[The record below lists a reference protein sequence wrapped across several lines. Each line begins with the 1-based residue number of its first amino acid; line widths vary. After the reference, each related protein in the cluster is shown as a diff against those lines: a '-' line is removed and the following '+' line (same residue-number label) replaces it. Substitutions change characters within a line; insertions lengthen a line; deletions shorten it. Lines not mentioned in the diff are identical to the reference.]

1 MQIFID
7 HKLAALKQGTSFE
20 YIAENRLFSG
30 SDGYTLSITFPLRD
44 CPENIAIF
52 GHINRADIAAKKVIF
67 DCEIRDKNF
76 YKFGSIT
83 IIEISESEV
92 KTQFLEGRSE
102 QNFDDTFDDIYI
114 NELDLGSAS
123 GANDSTPSNAWNPSL
138 NQMKCVALPWVN
150 DYSGNIQNLADYIVD
165 DAAQKK
171 GHYRWNSECSGRSWQ
186 PYLLYITKKICEVVG
201 YSFDFSKWEDKEEYK
216 YLLICN
222 TLPYAWDTGGFAR
235 ALPHWSVAEY
245 FEKLELFLDGEFTIN
260 HRDKTIV
267 FDFTSETLA
276 SIHPVQLSNV
286 VDEHTAEVTVED
298 DKCEYQEAKNLVYKE
313 CDHEM
318 WKFYSCD
325 WFVKAWQLNVIC
337 YSSLSSLLEQNK
349 RFRTWDGTNP
359 RGSNLNNLLYAED
372 VDCFF
377 IFRSISKT
385 LVEERPG
392 ISVNKYSYKMELRPI
407 NLFGGRIVD
416 QDEDSNQI
424 QIEFVPAWI
433 DHTED
438 KYGKLL
444 FLSFNAFDDSEVTST
459 SIRFDPEERKKV
471 LDATLNQPVA
481 FQMLNAGAQEKKA
494 EYYDRIYIAWWDG
507 ALSNDGLLPH
517 PYAENIEIDDDWNS
531 FRNLHFSLRINSNML
546 NQRRVVH
553 AINPKVKKTFKFL
566 VGQAHSNT
574 LTSVASSLVDPI
586 PNPRAVFF
594 IKGKKYLCE
603 KITATFTEQGMSQL
617 LKGVFYPIAD

>member
-1 MQIFID
+1 MQIYVD
-7 HKLAALKQGTSFE
+7 NKLAALKKGTSFE
-20 YIAENRLFSG
+20 YVAENRLFSG
-30 SDGYTLSITFPLRD
+30 SDGYTLTITFPLND
-44 CPENIAIF
+44 CPQNIAIF
-52 GHINRADIAAKKVIF
+52 GHINRADVATQKVIF
-67 DCEIRDKNF
+67 DCEIRDKGF

-83 IIEISESEV
+83 ITEISESEV

-114 NELDLGSAS
+114 NELDIGSAS
-123 GANDSTPSNAWNPSL
+123 GSNDSTPSNAWNPSL

-171 GHYRWNSECSGRSWQ
+171 GHYQWNLECRGRSWQ

-245 FEKLELFLDGEFTIN
+245 FEKLELFLGGEFTID
-260 HRDKTIV
+260 HRARSV
-267 FDFTSETLA
+267 NFAFTSDTLA
-276 SIHPVQLSNV
+276 SLPAVQLSNV

-298 DKCEYQEAKNLVYKE
+298 DKCEYQEVKNLVYKE

-325 WFVKAWQLNVIC
+325 WFVKAWQHNVVR
-337 YSSLSSLLEQNK
+337 YASMSELLAAN
-349 RFRTWDGTNP
+349 RSFRTWNGSNS
-359 RGSNLNNLLYAED
+359 RGSNMNKLLYAED
-372 VDCFF
+372 LDAYF
-377 IFRSISKT
+377 IIRSLSKT
-385 LVEERPG
+385 LVEKRDGWMP
-392 ISVNKYSYKMELRPI
+392 NRYSYTMELRPI
-407 NLFGGRIVD
+407 NLFGGRIVND
-416 QDEDSNQI
+416 SEDADEI
-424 QIEFVPAWI
+424 EIEFVPAWV
-433 DHTED
+433 DETED
-438 KYGKLL
+438 KYGRLL
-444 FLSFNAFDDSEVTST
+444 FLSFSGYDETDSTST
-459 SIRFDPEERKKV
+459 SIRVDPAERKKEI
-471 LDATLNQPVA
+471 DATLYQPLPL
-481 FQMLNAGAQEKKA
+481 QSLTAGEQTKKA
-494 EYYDRIYIAWWDG
+494 EYYDRIYVGWWDG
-507 ALSNDGLLPH
+507 ALSSDGKLPH
-517 PYAENIEIDDDWNS
+517 PFVEDVEIADDWTN
-531 FRNLHFSLRINSNML
+531 FRNVHFSLRINNHLL
-546 NQRRVVH
+546 NRRRVVH
-553 AINPKVKKTFKFL
+553 AINPKVKKTFKFI
-566 VGQAHSNT
+566 ADT
-574 LTSVASSLVDPI
+574 I

>member
-1 MQIFID
+1 MQIYVD
-7 HKLAALKQGTSFE
+7 NKLAALKKGTSFE
-20 YIAENRLFSG
+20 YVAENRLFSG
-30 SDGYTLSITFPLRD
+30 SDGYTLTITFPLND
-44 CPENIAIF
+44 CPQNIAIF
-52 GHINRADIAAKKVIF
+52 GHINRADVATQKIIF
-67 DCEIRDKNF
+67 DCEIRDKGF

-83 IIEISESEV
+83 ITEISESEV

-171 GHYRWNSECSGRSWQ
+171 GHYQWNSECRGRSWQ

-201 YSFDFSKWEDKEEYK
+201 YSFDFSKWENKEEYK

-245 FEKLELFLDGEFTIN
+245 FEKLELFLGGEFTIN
-260 HRDKTIV
+260 HRDKTID
-267 FDFTSETLA
+267 FAFTSDTLA
-276 SIHPVQLSNV
+276 SLPAVQLSNV

-325 WFVKAWQLNVIC
+325 WFVKAWQHNVVR
-337 YSSLSSLLEQNK
+337 YASMSELLAAN
-349 RFRTWDGTNP
+349 RSFRTWNGSNS
-359 RGSNLNNLLYAED
+359 RGSNMNKLLYAED
-372 VDCFF
+372 LDAYF
-377 IFRSISKT
+377 IIRSLSKT
-385 LVEERPG
+385 LVDKRDGWMP
-392 ISVNKYSYKMELRPI
+392 NRYSYTMELRPI
-407 NLFGGRIVD
+407 NLFGGRIVND
-416 QDEDSNQI
+416 SEEADEI
-424 QIEFVPAWI
+424 EIEFVPAWV
-433 DHTED
+433 DETED
-438 KYGKLL
+438 KYGRLL
-444 FLSFNAFDDSEVTST
+444 FLSFSGYDETDSTST
-459 SIRFDPEERKKV
+459 SIRVDPAERKKEI
-471 LDATLNQPVA
+471 DATLYQPLPL
-481 FQMLNAGAQEKKA
+481 QSLTAGEQTKKA
-494 EYYDRIYIAWWDG
+494 EYYDRIYVGWWDG
-507 ALSNDGLLPH
+507 ALSSDGKLPH
-517 PYAENIEIDDDWNS
+517 PFVEDVEIADDWTN
-531 FRNLHFSLRINSNML
+531 FRNVHFSLRINNHLL
-546 NQRRVVH
+546 NRRRVVH
-553 AINPKVKKTFKFL
+553 AINPKVKKTFKFI
-566 VGQAHSNT
+566 ADT
-574 LTSVASSLVDPI
+574 I